1 MAKYTD
7 AKCRLC
13 RREGEKLFLKGEKC
27 FTSKCAIEKR
37 NTPPGQ
43 VQQGFRGRI
52 SDYGLQLRE
61 KQKLRR
67 TYGVLERQFRKYYKE
82 ADRRKGAT
90 GENLLQILES
100 RLDNVVYRLGFGA
113 SRSEARQLV
122 RHNGVL
128 VNGRKMNIPSYNV
141 GAGEKISLTD
151 KAKKQIRVQSAIE
164 LSQQNG
170 IADWIEVDTSKFE
183 GSMTRI
189 PERSDLP
196 AEINE
201 LLIVE
206 LYSR

>member
-13 RREGEKLFLKGEKC
+13 RREGGKLFLKGEKC

-122 RHNGVL
+122 RHNGVM

-141 GAGEKISLTD
+141 GAGETISLTD

-170 IADWIEVDTSKFE
+170 VADWIDVDVSKFE
-183 GSMTRI
+183 GSMTRV

>member
-43 VQQGFRGRI
+43 VKQGFRGRI

-67 TYGVLERQFRKYYKE
+67 TYGVLEKQFRKYYKE

-100 RLDNVVYRLGFGA
+100 RLDNVVYRMGFGA

-128 VNGRKMNIPSYNV
+128 VNGRRMNIPSYDV
-141 GAGEKISLTD
+141 AAGEMISLTD
-151 KAKKQIRVQSAIE
+151 KAKKQLRVQSAMD
-164 LSQQNG
+164 LLQQQG
-170 IADWIEVDTSKFE
+170 VADWVQVDNTKFE
-183 GSMTRI
+183 GSLSRR
-189 PERSDLP
+189 PERSDMP
-196 AEINE
+196 EDINE
-201 LLIVE
+201 TLIVE